1 MDKDSQFIKSPQR
14 AVTYL
19 RVSVTDRCNLRCF
32 YCLPVTGLSHI
43 DHAEILTYEEILRVI
58 RVGVEAGVTKVR
70 ITGGEPLVRRDV
82 VGLVDRAA
90 KISGIRELCLTT
102 NGTMLDELAES
113 LYRAGLDRLN
123 VSLDSLDP
131 ETFRTITRGDFFE
144 KVISGMRRAE
154 SVGFSPLKIN
164 TVVMAGINDH
174 EIGELARL
182 SMDGPFWV
190 RFIEFMPV
198 MGKVPWTPQRVVTMA
213 EMKKR
218 LEERFGPLSPSPAT
232 GMDNGPAVMYS
243 LPGAIGKVGFI
254 GAVSGHFCDTCN
266 RMRLTADGKLKP
278 CLFSNLEV
286 DVKTALRQGCDD
298 AELAALFQYAVSIKP
313 GGRTENPDTNLR
325 PMSSI
330 GG

>member
-1 MDKDSQFIKSPQR
+1 MDENPQPPKKATR

-32 YCLPVTGLSHI
+32 YCLPVTGLSHM
-43 DHAEILTYEEILRVI
+43 DHGEILTYEEILRVI
-58 RVGVEAGVTKVR
+58 RVGVEAGVAKVR

-102 NGTMLDELAES
+102 NGTRLDELAAP
-113 LYRAGLDRLN
+113 LFRAGLNRLN

-131 ETFRTITRGDFFE
+131 ETFKTITRGNFFE
-144 KVISGMRRAE
+144 SVVSGMRQAE
-154 SVGFSPLKIN
+154 AAGFSPIKIN

-174 EIGELARL
+174 EIGDLAEL
-182 SMDGPFWV
+182 SMKGPFWV
-190 RFIEFMPV
+190 RFIEFMPI
-198 MGKVPWTPQRVVTMA
+198 MGQVPWTPQRVVTAA

-232 GMDNGPAVMYS
+232 GMDSGPAVMYS

-286 DVKTALRQGCDD
+286 DVKTALRKGCDD
-298 AELAALFQYAVSIKP
+298 AELAALFAHAVSIKP
-313 GGRTENPDTNLR
+313 GGRTENPDSNTR
-325 PMSSI
+325 PMGAI